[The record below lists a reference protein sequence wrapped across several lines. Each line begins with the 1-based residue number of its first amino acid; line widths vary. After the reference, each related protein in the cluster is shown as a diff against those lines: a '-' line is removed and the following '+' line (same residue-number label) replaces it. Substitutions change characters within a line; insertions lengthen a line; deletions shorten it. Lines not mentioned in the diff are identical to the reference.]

1 MLSFP
6 SLQPGVSKL
15 ALLYMA
21 GELSQVHSVTCFQS
35 GSYKLEVSRT
45 LSLGLT
51 NLLEHLTELQE
62 TFFFSF
68 LLDYWFI
75 TKGHNSETS
84 R

>member
-21 GELSQVHSVTCFQS
+21 SELSQVHSVTCFQS

-62 TFFFSF
+62 TIFFLF
-68 LLDYWFI
+68 Y
-75 TKGHNSETS
+75 
-84 R
+84 